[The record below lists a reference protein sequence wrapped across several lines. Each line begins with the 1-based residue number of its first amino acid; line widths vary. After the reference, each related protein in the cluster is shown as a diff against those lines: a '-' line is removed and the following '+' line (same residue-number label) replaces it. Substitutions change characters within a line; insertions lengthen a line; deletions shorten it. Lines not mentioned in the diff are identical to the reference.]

1 MVTLQRELIQIGAWS
16 RKDSFVEES
25 EQKLQR
31 TRFVTEGMVNIP
43 KSVHERSAE
52 FKERNM
58 WNEMSDEARQMSSLE
73 NLKKWLKKQ
82 RWND

>member
-1 MVTLQRELIQIGAWS
+1 M
-16 RKDSFVEES
+16 
-25 EQKLQR
+25 
-31 TRFVTEGMVNIP
+31 TEGMVNTP